1 MKMSYELKK
10 RRVGLLFLLP
20 WILGSLL
27 FFLYPLI
34 QSFLYSISKLSFS
47 GPKYALNIQGFTH
60 YVRAFTSDSEFLVK
74 VSQSIGEMLY
84 QTPIIVLF
92 SLFMA
97 VILNQDF
104 KGRVFVRGVFFLPVI
119 IASGVIIS
127 VINGD
132 IMSQAIMSSNSSSNL
147 LKAEVLNSLL
157 YESGIPQNIIN
168 TITGVVD
175 SMFSLIWKSGIQI
188 LIFLA
193 GLQVISVSLYEA
205 AKIDGATG
213 WEVFWKIT
221 FPMISPMILLN
232 LIFTVI
238 DAFTDY
244 NNVVMNYINSKQ
256 ITMEFEYSAALS
268 WLYFIMVLVV
278 VGVIYAIV
286 NKKVEYQ

>member
-193 GLQVISVSLYEA
+193 GLQVISASLYEA